1 MPPEHVRQRKKDKK
15 KRAKGLGIMAE
26 QLMWKDG
33 TLVYKQN
40 GEEIKN
46 PTTPTQPPRRMP
58 AARRT
63 KKTKEP
69 IG

>member
-15 KRAKGLGIMAE
+15 KRAKELGIMPE

-33 TLVYKQN
+33 ILVSKKN
-40 GEEIKN
+40 GEEIKS
-46 PTTPTQPPRRMP
+46 PTAPTQPPRRMP

-63 KKTKEP
+63 KKT